1 MKHFSVPMTFV
12 TTKDLIV
19 QADNEADALVVAMG
33 LNHKAEANEEPID
46 WDINPTQPVE
56 ILTDED
62 LLSLNTPWS

>member
-1 MKHFSVPMTFV
+1 MTFV